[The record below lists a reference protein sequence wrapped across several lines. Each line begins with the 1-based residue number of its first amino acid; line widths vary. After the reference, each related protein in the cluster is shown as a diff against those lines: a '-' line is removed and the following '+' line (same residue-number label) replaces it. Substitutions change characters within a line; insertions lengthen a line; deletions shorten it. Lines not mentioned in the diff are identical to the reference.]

1 MSKDFGKVALLQGGT
16 SPERDISLLSAKM
29 VGEALDSICEE
40 VVRFDTKERP
50 VWELADMKVDAAFN
64 ILHGGEGENGVVQ
77 AALELMKV
85 PYTGSRHLACALA
98 LDKDLCKTL
107 WLHEALATP
116 MWTVATDSDERTV
129 DRIHLELGRDLFVK
143 PNNGGS
149 SIATRRVSGRDD
161 LAEAIDQV
169 VGTENDRALVEQS
182 VDGVEITYAIV
193 GDEILPGIRIEVE
206 SGFYDYDA
214 KYVLDTTELICP
226 PQLTGDLDEA
236 ARSLSLEAFRALG
249 CEGWGR
255 VDLMASG
262 REVFLLEVN
271 TIPGMT
277 DHSLVPR
284 AAREMGWDMPGLCG
298 RILGLAR

>member
-1 MSKDFGKVALLQGGT
+1 MSAEFGKVALIQGGN
-16 SPERDISLLSAKM
+16 SPERDISLSSAKM
-29 VGEALDSICEE
+29 VGEALEPVCDE
-40 VVRFDTKERP
+40 VVRFDPQERP
-50 VWELADMKVDAAFN
+50 VWDLADMKVDAAFN

-77 AALELMKV
+77 AALEIMKV
-85 PYTGSRHLACALA
+85 PYAGSRHLACALA
-98 LDKDLCKTL
+98 MDKDLCKTL

-116 MWTVATDSDERTV
+116 LWTVVSDSDERTV

-149 SIATRRVSGRDD
+149 SIATRRVTGRDD
-161 LAEAIDQV
+161 LAEAIDLV
-169 VGTENDRALVEQS
+169 TGTENDRAIVEQS
-182 VDGVEITYAIV
+182 VDGVEITYGIV
-193 GDEILPGIRIEVE
+193 GDEVLPGIRIEVE

-214 KYVLDTTELICP
+214 KYVLDSTRLVCP
-226 PQLTGDLDEA
+226 PELTGDLDEA
-236 ARSLSLEAFRALG
+236 ARKLSLEAFRVLG

-255 VDLMASG
+255 VDLIASG

-284 AAREMGWDMPGLCG
+284 AARELGWDMSELCA
-298 RILGLAR
+298 RILRTAR